1 LIFQAFIVFRVEL
14 IEVKMSNKYF
24 DYLKNDVDFMG
35 RLFSFEDAKKILLT
49 GRYFTFGQKNKSSMV
64 IACKSNNFYLYNK
77 DKDQFGVQINFDAFK
92 DFNDWLIMP
101 LPSKCVDTFRNKFI
115 GSSFD
120 NFAKEYNIVVKKDM
134 TWAIKMLHQGKI
146 VYREEFPE
154 VILFPLGLKN
164 NPETLLTVDDLFA
177 EDWMVFNGKNLKEVL
192 DDFYVGKS
200 IRRKSWY
207 SEYVMGKYS
216 KDCELNFED
225 LNAND
230 WEVVDVVAEVDQ
242 IQKDHL
248 KDRNE
253 Y

>member
-1 LIFQAFIVFRVEL
+1 
-14 IEVKMSNKYF
+14 
-24 DYLKNDVDFMG
+24 
-35 RLFSFEDAKKILLT
+35 
-49 GRYFTFGQKNKSSMV
+49 
-64 IACKSNNFYLYNK
+64 
-77 DKDQFGVQINFDAFK
+77 
-92 DFNDWLIMP
+92 
-101 LPSKCVDTFRNKFI
+101 
-115 GSSFD
+115 
-120 NFAKEYNIVVKKDM
+120 
-134 TWAIKMLHQGKI
+134 MLQQGKI

-192 DDFYVGKS
+192 DDFYAGKS

>member
-1 LIFQAFIVFRVEL
+1 LIFQAFILLRVEL

-24 DYLKNDVDFMG
+24 DYLKNEVDFTG
-35 RLFSFEDAKKILLT
+35 RLFSFEDTKKILLT
-49 GRYFTFGQKNKSSMV
+49 GKYFAYGMNNKSSMV
-64 IACKSNNFYLYNK
+64 IACKSNAFYLYNK
-77 DKDQFGVQINFDAFK
+77 DKDVFGVEVNFDAFK
-92 DFNDWLIMP
+92 DFNKWYIMP
-101 LPSKCVDTFRNKFI
+101 LPSKYANSFRNKFM
-115 GSSFD
+115 GSNFD
-120 NFAKEYNIVVKKDM
+120 DFAVKNNIVLKRDM
-134 TWAIKMLHQGKI
+134 TWAIKMLQNGKI

-154 VILFPLGLKN
+154 IILFPLGLKN
-164 NPETLLTVDDLFA
+164 NPETALTVDDLFA

-192 DDFYVGKS
+192 DDFYAGKS

-230 WEVVDVVAEVDQ
+230 WEVVDVVEEVNE